1 MLIQNFVQKFI
12 KQYDNLERE
21 YLYIN
26 QESERHFYK
35 KILNKFLKIEIILIE
50 LMKNVEKE
58 IQNIISIYD

>member
-35 KILNKFLKIEIILIE
+35 KMLNKFLKI
-50 LMKNVEKE
+50 
-58 IQNIISIYD
+58 